1 MAEAYTA
8 FPLTGRINL
17 LVRLGHGS
25 VTVTARDD
33 IDEATVR
40 LTPRDRRS
48 ELLERTAVEMRG
60 PTLAVMAPRQGGI
73 ADALVGWRRD
83 RDRIDAEIVVPSGT
97 ATKITTAS
105 ADIIVKGRI
114 GGADL
119 VTGSATIEVDTVD
132 GDLRLRYG
140 SATSSVQ
147 RVTGSATVRSGAGNA
162 SFGEVV
168 GVLQAGFGSGDL
180 AVDVAYGG
188 VRSRAGSGDA
198 HIGVVHGDV
207 DLAAG
212 SGGVSIGL
220 PAGISARLEVT
231 TGSGRVQSELPIE
244 QTTANTGKSITIK
257 ARTGS
262 GDVRL
267 FRAA

>member
-1 MAEAYTA
+1 MADAYTTFA
-8 FPLTGRINL
+8 LTDPINL

-25 VTVTARDD
+25 VVVTARDD
-33 IDEATVR
+33 LTEASVR
-40 LTPRDRRS
+40 LTQRDPKS
-48 ELLERTAVEMRG
+48 DLLERTAVEMRG
-60 PTLAVMAPRQGGI
+60 PTLAVLAPRQGGI
-73 ADALVGWRRD
+73 ADLLGGWRRD

-97 ATKITTAS
+97 ATKITTAG
-105 ADIIVKGRI
+105 ADITVKGRV

-119 VTGSATIEVDTVD
+119 VTGAATIQVDTVD

-140 SATSSVQ
+140 SADSTVQ
-147 RVTGSATVRSGAGNA
+147 TVTGSVTIRSGAGNA
-162 SFGEVV
+162 VFGEV
-168 GVLQAGFGSGDL
+168 GGQLQAGFGSGDL
-180 AVDVAYGG
+180 EVAVAHGA

-198 HIGVVHGDV
+198 RIGSVHGDV
-207 DLAAG
+207 DVAAG
-212 SGGVSIGL
+212 SGAVSIGL
-220 PAGISARLEVT
+220 PAGLAARLEVT

-244 QTTANTGKSITIK
+244 QTSPGSGKSITIR